1 MGIYAKPGRRIL
13 FLDGGGIRGLAQIE
27 MLMEMER
34 ITGKK
39 IVDLFDWF
47 VGTSTGGIIALA
59 LVYCKSPIGV
69 YVYVVN
75 IVHHTLIRLHVYFVE
90 KMLVKKIFAENNLC
104 TDQNP
109 T

>member
-1 MGIYAKPGRRIL
+1 MTRPLTAARTVDKTDSKMGIYARPGWRIL

-34 ITGKK
+34 MTGKK

-59 LVYCKSPIGV
+59 LVYCKS
-69 YVYVVN
+69 
-75 IVHHTLIRLHVYFVE
+75 LINEHV
-90 KMLVKKIFAENNLC
+90 L
-104 TDQNP
+104 
-109 T
+109 